1 MRKLIDKLLVIAFL
15 FSTPGTIKAQLSG
28 LDTVTVMTYNLLYY
42 GANTSFC
49 TTGNNNLFTKNA
61 HFRTIM
67 QHVRPDILGVQEMS
81 SNVGTTLG
89 FLTDVLNANGETRW
103 ARANFMNTTSSN
115 IICILYYDANKFG
128 ISRQHPIVTPLRD
141 IVYYRLYYKQ
151 IPPAGDTVFL
161 NVAVMHLK
169 AGSTAA
175 DVSQRGQ
182 ETQSMMNY
190 LNGLNLRENLVVM
203 GDFNTNSSTEAG
215 YVNMVNHS
223 NLYIRLLDPVNRP
236 GNWFNTAAFADLH
249 TQSPRVTGDDCK
261 SGGGLD
267 DRYDQILIN
276 EFVRADSARVRYVP
290 GSYRVIG
297 NDGQRFNGNLNV
309 PTNQSAPAPVIN
321 ALFEAADHL
330 PVVVRLRINA
340 GAGTSVRNDLSD
352 WLSIKVPGLVQN
364 ELPLLGEATADEWL
378 QYELVDLR
386 GKCMMSGQWEV
397 QQGRFA
403 QTLALHGMAPGMYL
417 LRLYTTSGRQQVF
430 RFLRN

>member
-1 MRKLIDKLLVIAFL
+1 MRKWIYTWLLFAFVFGIRHSVL
-15 FSTPGTIKAQLSG
+15 AQVSG

-49 TTGNNNLFTKNA
+49 TTGNNNVFTKNG
-61 HFRTIM
+61 HFRTII
-67 QHVRPDILGVQEMS
+67 QHVRPDILGVQEMGN
-81 SNVGTTLG
+81 NVGTTLG
-89 FLTDVLNANGETRW
+89 FLNDVLNANGETRW

-128 ISRQHPIVTPLRD
+128 VSRQHPIVTPLRD
-141 IVYYRLYYKQ
+141 IVYYRLFYKQ

-175 DVSQRGQ
+175 DVAQRGQ
-182 ETQSMMNY
+182 ETQAMMNY

-203 GDFNTNSSTEAG
+203 GDFNTNGSSEAG

-223 NLYIRLLDPVNRP
+223 NPNIRLIDPVNRP
-236 GNWFNTAAFADLH
+236 GNWFNTAVFADIH

-290 GSYRVIG
+290 GSYKVIG

-309 PTNQSAPAPVIN
+309 PTNLSAPAAVIS
-321 ALFEAADHL
+321 ALYEAADHL
-330 PVVVRLRINA
+330 PVIVRLRVNA
-340 GAGTSVRNDLSD
+340 GAGSSVRHDLSAWFKVD
-352 WLSIKVPGLVQN
+352 VPGFVQA
-364 ELPLLGEATADEWL
+364 ELPLAGEASAEEIL
-378 QYELVDLR
+378 HYEVLDLR
-386 GKCMMSGQWEV
+386 GQRLLLGHWEV

-403 QTLALHGMAPGMYL
+403 EKLPLISLVPGMYL
-417 LRLYTTSGRQQVF
+417 LRLYTSSGQQQVF
-430 RFLRN
+430 RFIRN